1 MKAISDIK
9 MAGIIKRLRSGA
21 AYATYEIGDNPGD
34 YTLESALIEQAS
46 QMKPGEE
53 RLVYFY
59 DNLPG
64 WFSQGYGIAKLYH
77 HEGYEQDG
85 SAFVAVDIFD
95 ADRRYYMNVAKSE
108 IDGTWSCTKKVQL
121 RTSADPD
128 ERGMVL
134 EYDTGPANVQ
144 TYLAFPAAKIILV
157 TVASGARIHTIT
169 LDWRALGN
177 EKDAAGAT
185 LTDQIYLPFEGV
197 YLAVSKSEGECTIE
211 IVDVEGGSASIQRIV
226 GYN

>member
-21 AYATYEIGDNPGD
+21 AYATYTIEGK
-34 YTLESALIEQAS
+34 EAFHEALIEQSKLMA
-46 QMKPGEE
+46 PGSE
-53 RLVYFY
+53 RLVYFQ
-59 DNLPG
+59 DDGPS
-64 WFSQGYGIAKLYH
+64 FSMKGYCIAKMYR
-77 HEGYEQDG
+77 HESYEQGG

-95 ADRRYYMNVAKSE
+95 GEDRYYLTVIKSD
-108 IDGTWSCTKKVQL
+108 IDGTWRCTEKVRL

-144 TYLAFPAAKIILV
+144 TYIAFPAAKIILV
-157 TVASGARIHTIT
+157 TVLSGARIHTVT

-185 LTDQIYLPFEGV
+185 FTDQIYLPFEGV